1 MREKRNGIKFGDAA
15 FVSLAQNLDRI
26 APILGR
32 LPTAM
37 RGARRLVA
45 QRLACGAPLVRG

>member
-1 MREKRNGIKFGDAA
+1 VQK
-15 FVSLAQNLDRI
+15 LDRI

-37 RGARRLVA
+37 RCARRLVA
-45 QRLACGAPLVRG
+45 QRLACGAALVTGQV